1 MRSLSAAPPSASRH
15 RHRTRKNVASALAA
29 GFCLLLLLF
38 PSVARAQSKPASEK
52 RFSAKVIYE
61 ALSASNALLWLAE
74 DLGLFE
80 KHGLD
85 VQVVHGRGATPV
97 QAFVSGTVE
106 FGAFGGAS
114 AIAAALRGSDLVLVA
129 AKPNFMVMS
138 IWTRKD
144 SPTKNVADLKGKTI
158 GVSLAGSSTHTIG
171 RLALRKAGISEKDV
185 KFIFHGTLPDIFV
198 SLGNGLI
205 DAGVASAPRPG
216 FHELADL
223 STERIPFLQG
233 AIEVQNA
240 FLQARRPI
248 VIDFLKGYVESIK
261 IAREKPELAV
271 GAIVK
276 RLRMKADAARVAYR
290 AFANVWEEIPYVR
303 SESVQAIL
311 DLHPREA
318 VKNVTPEKFIDHS
331 PLKQLEESGFIRDL
345 YRK

>member
-1 MRSLSAAPPSASRH
+1 MKLTGNRGSRIVLWSFLFLFFASYANSQ
-15 RHRTRKNVASALAA
+15 TGYGPERKV
-29 GFCLLLLLF
+29 
-38 PSVARAQSKPASEK
+38 
-52 RFSAKVIYE
+52 KVIYE

-85 VQVVHGRGATPV
+85 VQVVHGRGAAPV
-97 QAFVSGTVE
+97 LAFVSGTVE
-106 FGAFGGAS
+106 FGAFGGPS

-144 SPTKNVADLKGKTI
+144 SPIKSLADLKGKTI

-185 KFIFHGTLPDIFV
+185 RFVFHGGLPDIFV
-198 SLGNGLI
+198 SLGNGLV

-233 AIEVQNA
+233 AIEVRRA

-248 VIDFLKGYVESIK
+248 VMDFLKGYIESIK
-261 IAREKPELAV
+261 VAKEKPELAV
-271 GAIVK
+271 MSIVK
-276 RLRMKADAARVAYR
+276 RLKVRPEVARTAYR
-290 AFANVWEEIPYVR
+290 SYANVWEDVPYVR
-303 SESVQAIL
+303 ADSVQAIL
-311 DLHPREA
+311 DLQPKEA
-318 VKNVTPEKFIDHS
+318 VRNMTAEKFIDNS
-331 PLKQLEESGFIRDL
+331 LIKELEDSGFIRDL